1 MKDNLSRLTPAIERE
16 LQEAVRRREHRQADE
31 ALRNSRQQLRDLAAR
46 LDSIREKERAWI
58 AREIHDELGQLFTS
72 IKYELSLL
80 RKRIS
85 KQEEPLGGKNGCRGK
100 AQINFGLGRRLQL
113 RPSKRSPPN

>member
-1 MKDNLSRLTPAIERE
+1 M
-16 LQEAVRRREHRQADE
+16 QEAVRRREHRQADE
-31 ALRNSRQQLRDLAAR
+31 ELRNSRQQLRDLAAR

-80 RKRIS
+80 RKRIV
-85 KQEEPLGGKNGCRGK
+85 KQEGHLRQKRISRKDSNQHRTWST
-100 AQINFGLGRRLQL
+100 LQS
-113 RPSKRSPPN
+113 RPSKRSRPN